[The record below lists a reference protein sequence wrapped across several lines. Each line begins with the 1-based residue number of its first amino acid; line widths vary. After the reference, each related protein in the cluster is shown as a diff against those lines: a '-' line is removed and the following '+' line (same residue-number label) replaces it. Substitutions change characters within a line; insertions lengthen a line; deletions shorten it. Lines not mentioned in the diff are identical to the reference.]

1 MTRRLDLVRSW
12 LRSSRVVSRLP
23 STSSVPPEMN
33 PATNTRWNADTSIV
47 ARIGVS
53 MEISE

>member
-1 MTRRLDLVRSW
+1 MTRRLDLVRNW
-12 LRSSRVVSRLP
+12 LRNRRVVSRLP

-33 PATNTRWNADTSIV
+33 PATKTRWNADTSIV